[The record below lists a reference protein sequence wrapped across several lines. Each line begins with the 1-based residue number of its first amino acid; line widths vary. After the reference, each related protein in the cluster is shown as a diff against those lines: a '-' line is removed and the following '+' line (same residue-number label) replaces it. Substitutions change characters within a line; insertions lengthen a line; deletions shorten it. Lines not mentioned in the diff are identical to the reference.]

1 MRASYLLDTGPLV
14 AFLNRRERHHAW
26 ACEQL
31 KACAA
36 PLLTC
41 EAVLTEAF
49 FLLRAVPGGPER
61 IFELLRRGLL
71 QAPFQVSLA
80 EAALSR
86 LFAQYHDLPIS
97 LADACLVRMAETIPG
112 STVLTLDR
120 DFSIY
125 RLESKKPVPF
135 LAPPHL

>member
-1 MRASYLLDTGPLV
+1 MRATYLIDTGPLV
-14 AFLNRRERHHAW
+14 AFLNRREQHHEW

-31 KACAA
+31 RACPV

-49 FLLRAVPGGPER
+49 FLLRSAPGGGER
-61 IFELLRRGLL
+61 IFELLHRGLI
-71 QAPFQVSLA
+71 QVPFRLAEA
-80 EAALSR
+80 EAALGR
-86 LFAQYHDLPIS
+86 LFVQYRDLPIS

-125 RLESKKPVPF
+125 RFETKKPVPF
-135 LAPPHL
+135 LAPPRT